1 MSKDDEQ
8 RIALFLD
15 FENLAIGAKERGETL
30 DMGVIMEALTER
42 GRVVIRRAYA
52 DWNLFSEH
60 RQGLVA
66 QRIEMIE
73 VPQRTGMVRKNAADI
88 KLAVDAL
95 ELAFQKDFITTFV
108 VASGDSDFTP
118 LVLKLR
124 ELNRQVI
131 GVGVEGSTSQLLPG
145 ACDEYLFYER
155 LLGKTPQKKRTSR
168 RRVKPAESENGQ
180 ATASE
185 PVVEIDA
192 DPEAEETISDLADL
206 SRRVTKTLTGLQ
218 RSSTGSILSSMVK
231 RALLRKDPTFSESD
245 YGFRTWGELMR
256 HLETMGIV
264 ELQPGSAE
272 GDPLV
277 DFPADGGGQGHA
289 LDLLKDV
296 VGEIERRAGAPQ
308 LSGLKNELRK
318 RQPGFSEK
326 DYGYSGF
333 LQFAKAARA
342 KGLVDMEWD
351 EEAEDYFL
359 SVGAI

>member
-30 DMGVIMEALTER
+30 DMSVIMEALTER

-66 QRIEMIE
+66 ERIEMIE

-95 ELAFQKDFITTFV
+95 ELAFQKDFISTFV

-155 LLGKTPQKKRTSR
+155 LLGKTPEKKRGR
-168 RRVKPAESENGQ
+168 RRARPVESENGQ
-180 ATASE
+180 ATA
-185 PVVEIDA
+185 
-192 DPEAEETISDLADL
+192 PEAAAAESETEVEETISDLADL

-218 RSSTGSILSSMVK
+218 RSGTGSILSSMMK

-264 ELQPGSAE
+264 ELRPGSAE

-277 DFPADGGGQGHA
+277 DFPAEGGGQGHA
-289 LDLLKDV
+289 LELLKDV
-296 VGEIERRAGAPQ
+296 VGELERRAGAPQ